1 MLLEIVKTP
10 VCDSSRILVSYSS
23 GVYSN
28 SRCSSTALTHA
39 MVVTGYG
46 TYNGNDYYLVKN
58 R

>member
-1 MLLEIVKTP
+1 MKIIMCSFPTVLLG
-10 VCDSSRILVSYSS
+10 

-28 SRCSSTALTHA
+28 SRCSSTELTHA

-46 TYNGNDYYLVKN
+46 TYNGKDYYLVKN